1 MIKNTSLLVRGRIKL
16 YTYGESIILKKMS
29 HQDQSTAFLHLNL
42 ASTRSAWYRIHNLWL
57 LVDQVVF
64 KSLIWIGLYHM
75 RERMYQVEPEKA
87 EEEIKMKGK
96 MKSQR
101 LYSMIRKM
109 RLHVVLIWWLLS
121 QMDNICSVQQLKEAI
136 SLCMIFVLGVM

>member
-1 MIKNTSLLVRGRIKL
+1 
-16 YTYGESIILKKMS
+16 
-29 HQDQSTAFLHLNL
+29 
-42 ASTRSAWYRIHNLWL
+42 
-57 LVDQVVF
+57 
-64 KSLIWIGLYHM
+64 M

-101 LYSMIRKM
+101 FYSMIRKM